1 MLTLFIVYRA
11 STISAERLC
20 TNAATYN
27 HRGENTINIAG
38 SANQSDYE
46 NDITIPVTFVGNY
59 GSSLIPFFFHNGM
72 LYYKSYSKSLIKY
85 KFAN

>member
-27 HRGENTINIAG
+27 HRGKNTINIAG
-38 SANQSDYE
+38 SANQSYCK
-46 NDITIPVTFVGNY
+46 NDITIPITLIGNY
-59 GSSLIPFFFHNGM
+59 GSSLLPFFWNNVM
-72 LYYKSYSKSLIKY
+72 LYYKSYSKC
-85 KFAN
+85 